1 MSARPRDLSR
11 VAALF
16 RQRDALAARLA
27 ALDREIT
34 TEHQRYMMQTR
45 SGFGLRPEAFRRAV
59 EAAAVQ
65 ESKAA

>member
-1 MSARPRDLSR
+1 MTARRDLSR

-34 TEHQRYMMQTR
+34 TEHQRYMMQAR
-45 SGFGLRPEAFRRAV
+45 AFGLRPEAFRREV
-59 EAAAVQ
+59 EATAGQ
-65 ESKAA
+65 SESKAA